1 MESNDLSVFI
11 SNTIRRYD
19 EALEFV
25 KEYPSAFRIVCFW
38 RADNTPMPRN
48 ITSLLKVNFALF
60 FFMTGFNSRAPNLP
74 LLDIWLSSF
83 GAEIEPMINCY
94 LSDEA
99 VDQSTSE
106 LENNSPT
113 KH

>member
-1 MESNDLSVFI
+1 MKSNDVSVFV

-48 ITSLLKVNFALF
+48 ITSLLKVNFSLF
-60 FFMTGFNSRAPNLP
+60 FFMVGFNSRAPSLP
-74 LLDIWLSSF
+74 LLEIWLSRF
-83 GAEIEPMINCY
+83 HTEIDTMVNCC

-99 VDQSTSE
+99 ADRFTSE
-106 LENNSPT
+106 FGG
-113 KH
+113 

>member
-1 MESNDLSVFI
+1 MKSNDVSVFVN
-11 SNTIRRYD
+11 NTIRRYD

-25 KEYPSAFRIVCFW
+25 KECPAAFRIVCFW

-48 ITSLLKVNFALF
+48 MNALLKVNFALY
-60 FFMTGFNSRAPNLP
+60 FFMIGFNSRAPNLP
-74 LLDIWLSSF
+74 LLDIWLASF
-83 GAEIEPMINCY
+83 GTEIEPMINYY
-94 LSDEA
+94 LSDEV

-106 LENNSPT
+106 SENKSPT